1 MLDCDRGLWTTPDC
15 GNDSRAM
22 DTLATGRTARWIA
35 RLAFATVF
43 FGTPAAW
50 AEALRWNVDIA
61 PDGEIFPVLD
71 LSQATAAAKGEAGD
85 GNGLVAVRAT
95 TDVPRDIRLT
105 VETDGLA
112 EPAMVEAR
120 TLRGGVPVEL
130 RPRLAWDAAH
140 LRGLAAPRVQPMRIR
155 IEAKGLPAE
164 VRELTVRV
172 HPLDDALYYFRD
184 GRDRVDLGWVFAAYV
199 DPHDA
204 VVDAVLDLA
213 RDAGTPVDDGAG
225 TPDAKLDQVRAVW
238 NALEAHGLRYA
249 AGDPALSRG
258 PNIYSQRVRLLAESW
273 AEQRANCI
281 DSSVLIASVLERIG
295 IRSFIVLVPQHAFVG
310 FYAAD
315 NRGRPEFLETTLLGT
330 DVRHLPRGAAS
341 SFDAARAAG
350 RLHYNRV
357 ASRLDKAHRPDYALI
372 DLETARAYGIVPLTT
387 RATAGERRRG
397 VAARAAPMR

>member
-1 MLDCDRGLWTTPDC
+1 
-15 GNDSRAM
+15 M
-22 DTLATGRTARWIA
+22 DTLATGRLA
-35 RLAFATVF
+35 RLLAWLTFAMVF
-43 FGTPAAW
+43 LGTPGAW
-50 AEALRWNVDIA
+50 AGALRWSVDVA

-71 LSQATAAAKGEAGD
+71 LSQAPAAAKGTAGD
-85 GNGLVAVRAT
+85 GSGLVAVRAT
-95 TDVPRDIRLT
+95 TDIPRDLRLT
-105 VETDGLA
+105 LETEGLV
-112 EPAMVEAR
+112 EPAIVDAR

-130 RPRLAWDAAH
+130 RPRLAWDAPY
-140 LRGLAAPRVQPMRIR
+140 LRGHAAPRAQPMRIR

-164 VRELTVRV
+164 VRDLTVRV

-204 VVDAVLDLA
+204 AVDAVLDLA
-213 RDAGTPVDDGAG
+213 RDAGTPVDDEAG
-225 TPDAKLDQVRAVW
+225 TTDAKTEQVRAVW
-238 NALEAHGLRYA
+238 NALETHGLRYA

-258 PNIYSQRVRLLAESW
+258 PSIYSQRVRLVAESW
-273 AEQRANCI
+273 AERRANCI

-310 FYAAD
+310 FYTSDNSGAE

-330 DVRHLPRGAAS
+330 DAQHLPHGAAS

-350 RLHYNRV
+350 RLHFNRV
-357 ASRLDKAHRPDYALI
+357 ANRFDKAHRPDYALI
-372 DLETARAYGIVPLTT
+372 DIETARAYGIVPLTV
-387 RATAGERRRG
+387 RESATERRHG